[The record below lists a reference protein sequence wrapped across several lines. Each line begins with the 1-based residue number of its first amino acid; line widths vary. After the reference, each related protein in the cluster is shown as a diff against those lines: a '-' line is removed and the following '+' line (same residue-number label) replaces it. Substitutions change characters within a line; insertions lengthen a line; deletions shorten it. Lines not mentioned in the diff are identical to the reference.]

1 MYVCLHDLNSNFSFD
16 YNFYI
21 RISVLTLFIIAVN
34 DSKTITTIGNK
45 SFSTRSLTP
54 IIDRKDKKLVGKG
67 TKMRIVK
74 DFAKF
79 PPSAIKIEKGKKIT
93 KKSSVS
99 GDIENSVTINNGK
112 FPNNVTTHLLV
123 ADKIEN
129 NEVLNEGEGEGG
141 EKEEQDELV
150 QESINQVSMSTTHL
164 NAPFKNDII
173 SIEKSDSITNSE
185 NPLEKNINIIN
196 YELLKNEKIVDYD
209 TNDQT
214 KNESI
219 VHGKNKNENEN
230 DDVNKNENKFISTLV
245 NVEDKNVSLLI
256 NRDKTTLLTNS
267 IVTSSHQ
274 NILKSEIASNCMENE
289 HFSTVNKCDTAITNE
304 KEKENENENENEN
317 ESVNE
322 NKTLITVNR
331 SNFVTVSTSDNIDKI
346 LDASINEI
354 DKENL
359 KETENEKINQNN
371 DNDNDNDDDNVIEME
386 ENNKDNNFDNN
397 SKNNPVNNNTNIN
410 IETEKNSESVSIS
423 SIKKSVSIS
432 INEPS
437 RTFFNSHSPSNSNS
451 NLNLNSNLNSN
462 LNKLNLNNSN
472 VTSNNNNINL
482 NNIRS
487 DVVPLDQSEHN
498 NIELNTVIDCPL
510 VEGLGQEDA
519 FKPRRSSIKVSVPF

>member
-304 KEKENENENENEN
+304 KENENEN
-317 ESVNE
+317 VNE

-331 SNFVTVSTSDNIDKI
+331 SNFITVSTSDNIDKI